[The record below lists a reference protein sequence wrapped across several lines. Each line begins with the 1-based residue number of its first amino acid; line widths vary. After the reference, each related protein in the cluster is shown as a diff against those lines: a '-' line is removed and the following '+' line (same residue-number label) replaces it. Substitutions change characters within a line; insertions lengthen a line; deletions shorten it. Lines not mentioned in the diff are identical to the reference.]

1 MSSKDAVRPAGG
13 EACEESVP
21 DGAAG
26 DPEERASR
34 DRGEDQEARQVSCAI
49 TLLDSVACFTYFIV
63 IGYSIQVKEF
73 LTHNSIWTEHLKPN
87 IVAHNP
93 LQRRFQSV
101 VGMGGFYSL
110 LTAQDGYSV
119 VARISFYKFCE
130 DVDAKT
136 LGLFAHFVD
145 FCFRLRLC
153 DEAQVQYHTILCT
166 LPLYKVLI
174 CRIVFII

>member
-1 MSSKDAVRPAGG
+1 MVALSLESFQSGKFEIFQSLFLV
-13 EACEESVP
+13 CEEKLTY
-21 DGAAG
+21 D
-26 DPEERASR
+26 
-34 DRGEDQEARQVSCAI
+34 EDFEY
-49 TLLDSVACFTYFIV
+49 FTYFIV